1 MNLHRRLR
9 QILFILLCSAP
20 CFTML
25 AQDTEPAALWRISGV
40 LDGMETPTGAFLNIT
55 AIDLDSEGNLYIL
68 DGGRNRLLKYSV
80 NGRLVREIGGFGSSQ
95 DRFNDP
101 RDLDAHLT
109 LNIYVADYNNDR
121 IVLLDTHLNYLNEF
135 KSTSDDLFFFEMP
148 LSVAV
153 NNQYDLF
160 ILEDLNKRIVKYDRF
175 NQPSAQFGKASENLG
190 QLLGPAQVAMG
201 SKNELFISDPI
212 TKSVLMFDYL
222 GNFLSEISHPDFIE
236 PRGIDVSFQEDLLV
250 ADQKGKKVYFYK
262 VNGKLSDIL
271 DLEPYD
277 IVPTDVS
284 LWHPRGTRHLQL
296 YLSSVDKC
304 YLLVKD

>member
-1 MNLHRRLR
+1 MKLYKSLT
-9 QILFILLCSAP
+9 QILFILLCSALS
-20 CFTML
+20 FWVL
-25 AQDTEPAALWRISGV
+25 AQDTEPAAKWRISTV
-40 LDGMETPTGAFLNIT
+40 IDGMDTPTGAFLNIT

-68 DGGRNRLLKYSV
+68 DGGRNRLLKYSG
-80 NGRLVREIGGFGSSQ
+80 NGQLMKEIGGFGSSQ

-135 KSTSDDLFFFEMP
+135 KSLSDDLFFFEMP

-212 TKSVLMFDYL
+212 AKSVIVFDYL
-222 GNFLSEISHPDFIE
+222 GNFLNEISHPDFIE
-236 PRGIDVSFQEDLLV
+236 PRGIDVSLQEQLLI

-262 VNGKLSDIL
+262 TNGKLLDIL
-271 DLEPYD
+271 DLAPYN
-277 IVPTDVS
+277 IVPTDIS
-284 LWHPRGTRHLQL
+284 LWQPRGSRHSQL
-296 YLSSVDKC
+296 YLSSVEKC
-304 YLLVKD
+304 YLLVRE

>member
-1 MNLHRRLR
+1 VKNHKQIAWIFSVSLCFIFSFSLHTQEPR
-9 QILFILLCSAP
+9 SAGG
-20 CFTML
+20 
-25 AQDTEPAALWRISGV
+25 WHISGV
-40 LDGMETPTGAFLNIT
+40 LDGRETPTGAFLNIT
-55 AIDLDSEGNLYIL
+55 AIDLDSEGNLFIL

-80 NGRLVREIGGFGSSQ
+80 NGRLIKEIGGFGSRQ

-121 IVLLDTHLNYLNEF
+121 IVLLDNHLNYLNEF
-135 KSTSDDLFFFEMP
+135 KSAPDDLYFFEMP

-175 NQPSAQFGKASENLG
+175 NQPSAQFGRASENLG
-190 QLLGPAQVAMG
+190 QLLGPAQIAMG